1 MRNDTNCYREIAP
14 AGAISVKNCFTNV
27 SEFSLYQIV
36 LGRNINLSSIY
47 NDKSSADVFQNEII
61 IEHLS
66 VLDATRQ
73 AFISTESSKI

>member
-1 MRNDTNCYREIAP
+1 MRNDTNCYRETAP
-14 AGAISVKNCFTNV
+14 AGAVIVKNCFTNV

-47 NDKSSADVFQNEII
+47 NDKSSADVFRNEII

>member
-1 MRNDTNCYREIAP
+1 MRNDTNCYRETAP
-14 AGAISVKNCFTNV
+14 AGAVSVKNCFTNV

-61 IEHLS
+61 IEYLS

-73 AFISTESSKI
+73 VFISTESSKI